1 MEPLA
6 ANAETGVLWVHKK
19 SGNWIIKSVTGS
31 AEKHRKPDHPL
42 KIVLPVWS
50 ASEANF
56 ITSFIMTLQ
65 LEVRDGIAG
74 WYEMTLKTTPKKANT
89 YAG

>member
-50 ASEANF
+50 AAVFNPVVQ
-56 ITSFIMTLQ
+56 MTAFKQ
-65 LEVRDGIAG
+65 PVYCAQFPAAFQD
-74 WYEMTLKTTPKKANT
+74 
-89 YAG
+89 